1 MEEKFGMSKKNY
13 GTEADT
19 ETWSWFRLLLP
30 KLCFGRTLIDPIPI
44 IDLKTFRRAWNTIET
59 QV

>member
-1 MEEKFGMSKKNY
+1 MGESLGLGKKSS
-13 GTEADT
+13 GPETDT
-19 ETWSWFRLLLP
+19 ETWSWFPLTIP
-30 KLCFGRTLIDPIPI
+30 KPGLGCTLIDPIPI